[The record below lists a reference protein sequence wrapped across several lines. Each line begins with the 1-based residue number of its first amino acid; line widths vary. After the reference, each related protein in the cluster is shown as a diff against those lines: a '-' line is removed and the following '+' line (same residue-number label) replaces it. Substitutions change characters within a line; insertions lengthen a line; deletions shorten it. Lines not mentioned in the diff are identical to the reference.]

1 MIGCFGKVPASADF
15 VSLNGALPEVCEF
28 DLWLQNGLGR
38 MQAEAD
44 WRERFDAL
52 PVCFFCYRS
61 RSGQW
66 LLGGFISSRD
76 TSGRRYPFMVFQSIR
91 VEHDGQFVSPHI
103 LSELFAGQIKPL
115 LMQAAQGSDMAELF
129 ARIKAMR
136 GWTAQDLDLYRRVHE
151 KFLRDF
157 NLHDVARPLRHSYP
171 EFDTQ
176 AGMASLYRLRAA
188 LKHGQPAAIN
198 LPLPAQSGLKRP
210 MADLWCTL
218 LSRLRGSAGMPDVSV
233 LVDNFMRPGLLCFA
247 SRGCDEVYRVL
258 TGVAGAHE
266 RYNLLDPLP
275 QPAASGALALPADD
289 LALNDFIERFASARD
304 EQYR

>member
-38 MQAEAD
+38 MQPQAD

-52 PVCFFCYRS
+52 PVCFFCYRT
-61 RSGQW
+61 RTGHW

-91 VEHDGQFVSPHI
+91 MDHDARFVSPHI
-103 LSELFAGQIKPL
+103 LCELFAAQIKPL
-115 LMQAAQGSDMAELF
+115 LMQAAQGADMAELF
-129 ARIKAMR
+129 GQIKAMR
-136 GWTAQDLDLYRRVHE
+136 GWTARDLDLYRRVHE
-151 KFLRDF
+151 KFLHDF
-157 NLHDVARPLRHSYP
+157 NLRDVARALRHSYP

-176 AGMASLYRLRAA
+176 AGMASLYRLRTA
-188 LKHGQPAAIN
+188 LQQAHTAPIC

-247 SRGCDEVYRVL
+247 SRGSDEVYRLL
-258 TGVAGAHE
+258 TGIADTSE
-266 RYNLLDPLP
+266 RHDLLDPLP
-275 QPAASGALALPADD
+275 YPSSGSPLALPADD
-289 LALNDFIERFASARD
+289 LALNDFIARFASARD
-304 EQYR
+304 EQY

>member
-38 MQAEAD
+38 MQAQPD

-61 RSGQW
+61 RAGQW

-91 VEHDGQFVSPHI
+91 TASDARFVSPHI
-103 LSELFAGQIKPL
+103 LCELFAAQIKPL
-115 LMQAAQGSDMAELF
+115 LMQAAQGADMSELF
-129 ARIKAMR
+129 NRVKAMR
-136 GWTAQDLDLYRRVHE
+136 GWTSQDLDLYRRVHE
-151 KFLRDF
+151 KFLHDF
-157 NLHDVARPLRHSYP
+157 NLRDVARPLRHSYP

-176 AGMASLYRLRAA
+176 AGMASLYRLRTA
-188 LKHGQPAAIN
+188 LQQAHTAPIC

-210 MADLWCTL
+210 MADLWCML

-247 SRGCDEVYRVL
+247 SRGSDEIYRLL
-258 TGVAGAHE
+258 TGVASSSE
-266 RYNLLDPLP
+266 RHDLLDPMP
-275 QPAASGALALPADD
+275 YASAGSPLALPADD

-304 EQYR
+304 EQY

>member
-38 MQAEAD
+38 MQSQAD

-61 RSGQW
+61 RAGQW

-91 VEHDGQFVSPHI
+91 IDNDARFVSPHI
-103 LSELFAGQIKPL
+103 LCELFAGQIKPL
-115 LMQAAQGSDMAELF
+115 LMQAAQGADMAELF
-129 ARIKAMR
+129 NRIKAMR

-151 KFLRDF
+151 KFLHDF
-157 NLHDVARPLRHSYP
+157 NLRDVARPLRHSYP

-176 AGMASLYRLRAA
+176 AGMASLYRLRTA
-188 LKHGQPAAIN
+188 LQQAHTAPIC

-247 SRGCDEVYRVL
+247 SRGSDEIYRLL
-258 TGVAGAHE
+258 TGIADSSE
-266 RYNLLDPLP
+266 RHDLLDPLP
-275 QPAASGALALPADD
+275 YPSAGSPLALPADD

-304 EQYR
+304 EQY

>member
-1 MIGCFGKVPASADF
+1 MIGFFGKVPASADF

-38 MQAEAD
+38 MQAQAD

-61 RSGQW
+61 RAGQW

-91 VEHDGQFVSPHI
+91 MDHDARFVSPHI
-103 LSELFAGQIKPL
+103 LCELFAGQIKPL
-115 LMQAAQGSDMAELF
+115 LMQAAQGADMAELF
-129 ARIKAMR
+129 NRVKAMR

-157 NLHDVARPLRHSYP
+157 NLRDVARPLRHSYP

-176 AGMASLYRLRAA
+176 AGMASLYRLRTA
-188 LKHGQPAAIN
+188 LQQAHTAPIC

-233 LVDNFMRPGLLCFA
+233 LVDDFMRPGLLCFT
-247 SRGCDEVYRVL
+247 SRGSDEIYRLL
-258 TGVAGAHE
+258 TGIADCSE
-266 RYNLLDPLP
+266 RHDLLAPLP
-275 QPAASGALALPADD
+275 YPSTGSPLALPADD

-304 EQYR
+304 EQY